1 MFATLVATA
10 LPLTLLARYVPEVVV
25 TVPATV
31 LEAGISATGVLA
43 SEEVLSLELDS
54 SLGTVEEAAPALIA
68 GAITSDNAN
77 APVNIFLMILD
88 FIILSS
94 IRDKYLRTGILKSR
108 HTAITKLL

>member
-54 SLGTVEEAAPALIA
+54 SLGTVVVAPALIA

-94 IRDKYLRTGILKSR
+94 IRDKYLRTEILKSR
-108 HTAITKLL
+108 HTAITKLF